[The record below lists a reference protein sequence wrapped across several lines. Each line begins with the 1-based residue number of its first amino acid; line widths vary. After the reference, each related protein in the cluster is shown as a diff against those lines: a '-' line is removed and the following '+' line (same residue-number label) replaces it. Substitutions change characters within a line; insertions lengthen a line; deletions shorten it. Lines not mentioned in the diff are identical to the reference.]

1 MTLYV
6 HFVRH
11 GEVASHQGDVP
22 ITEDGAKFARKIGAL
37 FGEKIMNSEK
47 VTFLYASTNR
57 TRQTAEMMRK
67 GILDKLQERELEEV
81 DLSEPT
87 VEDAIRNP
95 DIYLGGLRVEMVS
108 TPEALAE
115 QTKSVGLN
123 VNHVKTVPFW
133 PQFWES
139 PDRIGYWLGFDDPP
153 GENTLTVARRL
164 MKFAES
170 LEALPGDETRRF
182 ICVTHSPVLRAF
194 LNTYLLEKDLGEPEY
209 CETIDMTYES
219 DGSCTIRYRDFI
231 KTINN
236 FQTI

>member
-11 GEVASHQGDVP
+11 GEVASHQGDVA
-22 ITEDGAKFARKIGAL
+22 ITEDGAKFARKIGASL
-37 FGEKIMNSEK
+37 GEKIMNREK

-57 TRQTAEMMRK
+57 TRQTAEMLRH
-67 GILDKLQERELEEV
+67 GILVKLQEREFEDV
-81 DLSEPT
+81 VLSEPM

-115 QTKSVGLN
+115 QTKSVGLH
-123 VNHVKTVPFW
+123 VNHVKKVPFW

-139 PDRIGYWLGFDDPP
+139 PDRIGYWLGLDNPP

-170 LEALPGDETRRF
+170 LETLPGEETRRF

-194 LNTYLLEKDLGEPEY
+194 LNTYLLKKDLGEPEY
-209 CETIDMTYES
+209 CESIDMIYES
-219 DGSCTIRYRDFI
+219 DGSCTIHYRDFI
-231 KTINN
+231 KTTNIY
-236 FQTI
+236 QTI